1 MILYVNKYKNLG
13 NKIKRRLQDYY
24 AKFIK
29 KIALYIVKNIEIGFV
44 LTVFLLTQ
52 IILTKQLK
60 GQVNTYKEFLKKH
73 EKVL

>member
-29 KIALYIVKNIEIGFV
+29 KIALYIVKNIETGFV

-52 IILTKQLK
+52 IILTK
-60 GQVNTYKEFLKKH
+60 
-73 EKVL
+73 